1 MCRYR
6 TPNLTDIDHEGLHP
20 DESCSPLGIST
31 GPGAVPITEDAVE
44 SMGVRLAM
52 DSCVLTAEN
61 FLDEQLGIS
70 TVTSD
75 EHERM
80 SKTLLVGKEQQ
91 VLDQNYT
98 QQVHS

>member
-1 MCRYR
+1 M
-6 TPNLTDIDHEGLHP
+6 GV
-20 DESCSPLGIST
+20 ST

-75 EHERM
+75 EHNRL
-80 SKTLLVGKEQQ
+80 SKTILVGKEQP
-91 VLDQNYT
+91 VLDQKYT